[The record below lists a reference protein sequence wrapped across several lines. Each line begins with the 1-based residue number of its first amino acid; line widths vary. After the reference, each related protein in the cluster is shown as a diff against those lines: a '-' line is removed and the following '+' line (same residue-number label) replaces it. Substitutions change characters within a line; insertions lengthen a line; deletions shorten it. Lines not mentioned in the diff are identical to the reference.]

1 MLKNLIIKNIAIIKE
16 LELSLDNGLTVMSGE
31 TGAGKSIIV
40 DSLNFL
46 LGAKTDKTLLKSGEK
61 EACVQGLFY
70 INDETKEQLK
80 SLGFETDDDAI
91 LISRTLNSEG
101 KTECRINGQL
111 ITLSMLRNITDS
123 MVDIHGQHEHQ
134 SLLKPSSHI
143 KLLDAYTKD
152 IEQLKSEVAEVYH
165 QYKKYISELSSFGM
179 TDAERERMLDLLGF
193 QIKEITDAKLRA
205 GEEEEL
211 LIERAKIINFERIT
225 RSLSQTLE
233 YLDGNSGADFS
244 VSESLNA
251 LSSITR
257 FDSEYESVF
266 KRLESV
272 QYELDDIIVIL
283 KDKANDLDFDEN
295 AADKIENR
303 LELIKNLKKK
313 YGSDL
318 NEINAFLE
326 HALKDFDRL
335 NSSEKEIERLKS
347 EIEKASKKLYEN
359 ALLLSQKRRT
369 SAEKFCAAVQ
379 KELNDLGMTG
389 SRFEIVFNDIPS
401 YEDFG
406 QTISADGFDKLEF
419 FMSANIGE
427 PSKPLAKIA
436 SGGEMS
442 RIMLALKVILSRLD
456 NIDTMIFDEIDT
468 GISGRIGQTVAHKLA
483 EISRSR
489 QVITITHLA
498 AICAMADH
506 NFLIY
511 KDEDNGKTYTKV
523 NSLDYDQTIQEIARL
538 SGSYEMTK
546 YSSEHAKE
554 LKSLSDNYKS
564 KYNSL

>member
-16 LELSLDNGLTVMSGE
+16 LELSFDNGLTVLSGE

-61 EACVQGLFY
+61 EASVQGLFY
-70 INDETKEQLK
+70 INDNTKEQLK
-80 SLGFETDDDAI
+80 ALGIEADEESI
-91 LISRTLNSEG
+91 LLSRILSSEG
-101 KTECRINGQL
+101 KTECRVNGQL

-152 IEQLKSEVAEVYH
+152 ILKVKSEVADIYH
-165 QYKKYISELSSFGM
+165 QYKKYVSELSSFGL
-179 TDAERERMLDLLGF
+179 TDSERERMLDLLNF
-193 QIKEITDAKLRA
+193 QIKEITDAKLKA

-211 LIERAKIINFERIT
+211 LSERAKIINFEKIT
-225 RSLSQTLE
+225 RVLGQAFE
-233 YLDGNSGADFS
+233 FLDGTNGADFS

-251 LSSITR
+251 LALITR

-272 QYELDDIIVIL
+272 QYELDDIITIL
-283 KDKANDLDFDEN
+283 KDKANDLDFDEK

-313 YGSDL
+313 YGSNL
-318 NEINAFLE
+318 SEINNFLE
-326 HALKDFDRL
+326 CAQKDFDRL
-335 NSSEKEIERLKS
+335 NSSEKEIERLKT
-347 EIEKASKKLYEN
+347 EIEKLSFRLYEK
-359 ALLLSQKRRT
+359 ASLLSQKRRA
-369 SAEKFCAAVQ
+369 SAKEFCIAVQ
-379 KELNDLGMTG
+379 KELNDLGMAG
-389 SRFEIVFNDIPS
+389 SKFEITFNDIPVK
-401 YEDFG
+401 EKFLEI
-406 QTISADGFDKLEF
+406 ISAEGFDKLEF

-427 PSKPLAKIA
+427 PSKPLAKIV

-442 RIMLALKVILSRLD
+442 RIMLALKVILSKLD

-468 GISGRIGQTVAHKLA
+468 GISGRIGQTIAHKLA

-498 AICAMADH
+498 AICAMADQ
-506 NFLIY
+506 NFLIF
-511 KDEDNGKTYTKV
+511 KNEDNGKTYTKV
-523 NSLDYDQTIQEIARL
+523 SNLNYDQTIQEIARL
-538 SGSYEMTK
+538 SGSYEMSK
-546 YSSEHAKE
+546 YSYEHAKE

-564 KYNSL
+564 KL